1 LMLGIKTCVYVFIF
15 IWVRASYPRI
25 RFDQLMSYCW
35 TILLPIVI
43 AFIIIIPCIVLGL
56 GLVSSNF
63 FLL

>member
-1 LMLGIKTCVYVFIF
+1 LMLGIKTCIYVFIF